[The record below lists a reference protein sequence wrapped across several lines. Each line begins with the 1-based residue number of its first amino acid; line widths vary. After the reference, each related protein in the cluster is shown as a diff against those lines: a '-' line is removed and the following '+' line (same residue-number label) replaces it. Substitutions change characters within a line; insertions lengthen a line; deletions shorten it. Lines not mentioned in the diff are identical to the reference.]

1 MWLVS
6 DQRDAA
12 GLVAFAWLAK
22 ADLGMPEISPGTAGL
37 ISLPK
42 PLTSF
47 IGRERELAQ
56 AKGLLAG
63 SYLVTLTGP
72 GRGTRS
78 STLSGTVV
86 RQSGS

>member
-1 MWLVS
+1 MPDVS
-6 DQRDAA
+6 TGAA
-12 GLVAFAWLAK
+12 APPSRPATE
-22 ADLGMPEISPGTAGL
+22 PRAGL

-47 IGRERELAQ
+47 IGREHELAQ
-56 AKGLLAG
+56 ATGLLAG

-72 GRGTRS
+72 GGGTRS